1 MKPIH
6 LVALILILTS
16 CKDANTP
23 VATPKSSESSVEEVA
38 DIDRQYPGK
47 IILENECYICH
58 NPKASQSNM
67 IGPPM
72 VAIKLHYI
80 DSNTTKEQFTEALLH
95 WINDPEQAGKI
106 PGAHKRFG
114 SMPYMPQPDTM
125 IRQVAE
131 YLYDNEVERPE
142 WFDKNFE
149 ARYRKGDG
157 QGMGMGV
164 FKEWTAPDPEATYAK
179 TGLEYAKATQGALG
193 RNLVKAIQQNG
204 TVGAI
209 RFCND
214 KAIKLTD
221 SMSVMHNAIIK
232 RVTDKP
238 RNPNNLA
245 NADEL
250 GYINAFKELVS
261 AQVAVEPIV
270 KNDNGEVAFYY
281 PITTNAMCLQCH
293 GKPNDQIA
301 PAVMAALNSLYP
313 NDKAIGYDVNEVR
326 GMWSI
331 VFEDANE

>member
-1 MKPIH
+1 MKRIL
-6 LVALILILTS
+6 LVTLIFILAS
-16 CKDANTP
+16 CKDVKKPEAI
-23 VATPKSSESSVEEVA
+23 PKLNESRSNDVT
-38 DIDRQYPGK
+38 DINRQYPGK
-47 IILENECYICH
+47 IILEDECYICH

-72 VAIKLHYI
+72 AAIKLHYI

-125 IRQVAE
+125 IRQVAD

-149 ARYRKGDG
+149 ARYMKGNG

-164 FKEWTAPDPEATYAK
+164 FKDWTAPDSEAAYGK
-179 TGLEYAKATQGALG
+179 TGFEYAKATQEALG
-193 RNLVKAIQQNG
+193 KNLVKAIQQNG

-209 RFCND
+209 RFCNNT
-214 KAIKLTD
+214 AIKLTD

-238 RNPNNLA
+238 RNPNNLVSR
-245 NADEL
+245 EEQ

-261 AQVAVEPIV
+261 AEVVVEPIV
-270 KNDNGEVAFYY
+270 KNENGEVYFYY

-293 GKPNDQIA
+293 GKPDDQI
-301 PAVMAALNSLYP
+301 PPEVMATLKSLYP